1 MTWPTPYTAVIFTTQ
16 RSADLDGYAEM
27 AERMDELARQQPG
40 FLGVESVSAEGRG
53 ITISY
58 WVDEAASRA
67 WRQVA
72 EHLLAQRLG
81 VERWYDAYD
90 LRVAT
95 VTRDHAFRRGASD
108 DPPAS
113 P

>member
-1 MTWPTPYTAVIFTTQ
+1 MTYIAVIFTTQ

-27 AERMDELARQQPG
+27 AGRMDELARQQPG
-40 FLGVESVSAEGRG
+40 FIGVDSVSDGDRG

-58 WVDEAASRA
+58 WVDEAASLA

-81 VERWYDAYD
+81 RERWYDSYD

-95 VTRDHAFRRGASD
+95 VTREHAFRRDGS
-108 DPPAS
+108 
-113 P
+113 

>member
-1 MTWPTPYTAVIFTTQ
+1 MTWPTPYVAVIFTTQ

-27 AERMDELARQQPG
+27 AERMDALARQQPG
-40 FLGVESVSAEGRG
+40 FLGVESVSTQDRS

-58 WVDEAASRA
+58 WVDEAASLA
-67 WRQVA
+67 WREVA

-95 VTRDHAFRRGASD
+95 VTRDHSFRRDRS
-108 DPPAS
+108 
-113 P
+113 

>member
-1 MTWPTPYTAVIFTTQ
+1 MTWPTPYVAVIFSTR

-40 FLGVESVSAEGRG
+40 FLGVESVSSGDRG
-53 ITISY
+53 ITVSY
-58 WVDEAASRA
+58 WTDEAASRA
-67 WRQVA
+67 WRSVA

-81 VERWYDAYD
+81 RERWYDAYD

-95 VTRDHAFRRGASD
+95 VTRDESFSRDRS
-108 DPPAS
+108 
-113 P
+113 

>member
-1 MTWPTPYTAVIFTTQ
+1 MSWPTPYVAVIFTTQ
-16 RSADLDGYAEM
+16 RSADLEGYAEM

-40 FLGVESVSAEGRG
+40 FLGVESVSSSERG
-53 ITISY
+53 ITVSY
-58 WVDEAASRA
+58 WVDEEASQA
-67 WRQVA
+67 WRTVA

-95 VTRDHAFRRGASD
+95 VTRDHSFRRARGQT
-108 DPPAS
+108 DP
-113 P
+113 